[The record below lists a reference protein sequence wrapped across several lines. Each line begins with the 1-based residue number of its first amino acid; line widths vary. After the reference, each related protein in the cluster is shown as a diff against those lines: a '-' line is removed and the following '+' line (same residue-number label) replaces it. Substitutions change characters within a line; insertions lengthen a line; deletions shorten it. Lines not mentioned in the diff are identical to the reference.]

1 VDNLPKGM
9 SSPRLAE
16 CPLCGYS
23 AGIYFAPKTERTAS
37 APVRCLSCR
46 GQAPLV
52 RWLQSRTAR
61 LVRRVRRTRIHA
73 D

>member
-9 SSPRLAE
+9 SSPKLAE

-23 AGIYFAPKTERTAS
+23 AGIYLVPKNERTAL
-37 APVRCLSCR
+37 ALLRCLSCR

-52 RWLQSRTAR
+52 RWLQSRTAH
-61 LVRRVRRTRIHA
+61 LVRRVRRVRIHS
-73 D
+73 